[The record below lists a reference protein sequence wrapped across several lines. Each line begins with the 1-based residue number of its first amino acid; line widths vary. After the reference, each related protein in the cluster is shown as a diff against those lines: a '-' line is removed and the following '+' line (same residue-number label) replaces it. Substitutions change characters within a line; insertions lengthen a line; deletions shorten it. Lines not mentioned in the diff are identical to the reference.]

1 MRAYRRR
8 RLTCQQMVELVTDY
22 FEGSLS
28 WRDRRRFEAHM
39 SGCDHCTEFLQQM
52 RTTIALTGSL
62 PDGGGAS
69 PIRQSE
75 LLTLFRRWCLEN
87 Q

>member
-8 RLTCQQMVELVTDY
+8 RFTCQEMVELVTDY
-22 FEGSLS
+22 VEGCLS
-28 WRDRRRFEAHM
+28 RRDRRRFEAHL

-62 PDGGGAS
+62 ADDVLSPD
-69 PIRQSE
+69 RQNE
-75 LLTLFRRWCLEN
+75 LVVLFQRWCLESP
-87 Q
+87 

>member
-8 RLTCQQMVELVTDY
+8 RFTCEEMVELVTDY
-22 FEGSLS
+22 LEGSLTR
-28 WRDRRRFEAHM
+28 RDRRRFEAHL

-52 RTTIALTGSL
+52 QTTIALTGSL
-62 PDGGGAS
+62 AEEDAS

-75 LLTLFRRWCLEN
+75 LLTLFRRWCLESP
-87 Q
+87 

>member
-8 RLTCQQMVELVTDY
+8 RLTCQEMVELVTDY
-22 FEGSLS
+22 LEGSLS
-28 WRDRRRFEAHM
+28 WLDRRRFEAHL

-62 PDGGGAS
+62 ADEGVS

-87 Q
+87 P